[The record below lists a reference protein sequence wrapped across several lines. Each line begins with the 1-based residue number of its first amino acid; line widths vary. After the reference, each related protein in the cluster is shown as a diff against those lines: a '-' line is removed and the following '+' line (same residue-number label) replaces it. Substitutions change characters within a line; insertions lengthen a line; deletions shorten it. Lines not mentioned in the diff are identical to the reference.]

1 MTKRLLVT
9 LLVAAVIIGTVSTAF
24 AASFSDTK
32 GTKYESAVGILSS
45 LGILN
50 GFPDGTFK
58 PGDTITRAQFAKV
71 AVCAL
76 GLESAAEYAKGVT
89 AFSDVPAT
97 HWAAGFINVAADQ
110 GLIKGFPDGTFKPEA
125 PVTYNEAMAI
135 IVRLLGYDPMVK
147 GTWPTNYLVKAAE
160 IGVSEGLSFA
170 GGAPATRGDV
180 ALMFENAIAI
190 DMMEQITAGDL
201 IQYVVTD
208 ETLLDK
214 LGYDW
219 GESRVL
225 ATSDLFESGLE
236 ANEVVLWG
244 TWDLAD
250 GVNLDDQLGLEV
262 RFWFDDGTVVFAK
275 TLTKSSDI
283 IDCVIEDIT
292 ADGNEVTIGDKTY
305 DGDGV
310 WCVWNLAF
318 FDWDDIADDDA
329 RFEGAEARLV
339 LYGGRIVWLQAMQF
353 EGSVVISDV
362 NTKFERFDAW
372 DDAGGDVRFDLDDY
386 AEARFV
392 EDGAAID
399 FEDLE
404 ELAVAHF
411 FEIGVGGDD
420 YLYVE
425 LIDEKVTGEVE
436 EISVD
441 SDDVVTVTVDGEDYT
456 VAGDAT
462 MSTDDNDTIDEADE
476 AGMEDFAGNDATLY
490 LNRDGDARHIVG
502 DFVAESESTTA
513 VVKTEFYVVESTDP
527 TDDDQYFVK
536 FFEFDGT
543 TTRCELTW
551 DTKFDGAVV
560 DLGDISTGGGDFY
573 DGNYPEGAMVEFTL
587 DADGKLATVDLID
600 PDDGGSLDE
609 ADIDAD
615 GNRLFDYRV
624 TSACKIVDIGEWEV
638 VPWASLEDATF
649 DSACDGTDLYTG
661 GDASL
666 EYCVFDSTSHVVAY
680 DIAEADAGV
689 VLARK
694 VTADGL
700 AIKILTPD
708 GTLQRQVGSSF
719 VTSVAGHN
727 AGLLTDT
734 WPDIDAGEF
743 VTFEYEGDE
752 FSDVSEPWCYSFLF
766 LGLDGYWVEAVDEE
780 NLIVTVRSAEDPD
793 GAVTLDLLLD
803 EDCVIYDVTGAPTI
817 VDLEELAVDQYVQAF
832 CTDGDQLVEAF
843 RIIE

>member
-1 MTKRLLVT
+1 
-9 LLVAAVIIGTVSTAF
+9 
-24 AASFSDTK
+24 
-32 GTKYESAVGILSS
+32 
-45 LGILN
+45 
-50 GFPDGTFK
+50 
-58 PGDTITRAQFAKV
+58 
-71 AVCAL
+71 VCAA

-180 ALMFENAIAI
+180 ALMFENGIDI

-208 ETLLDK
+208 ETLLDR
-214 LGYDW
+214 LGYVSDQAW
-219 GESRVL
+219 VDSTPVIFG
-225 ATSDLFESGLE
+225 SDLD
-236 ANEVVLWG
+236 ADEVILDG
-244 TWDLAD
+244 DLFHLAD

-262 RFWFDDGTVVFAK
+262 EFWFDADDTVVFAK
-275 TLTKSSDI
+275 TITKSSNI
-283 IDCVIEDIT
+283 IDGVIEDIT
-292 ADGNEVTIGDKTY
+292 ANGDEVEIDDKTY
-305 DGDGV
+305 EGDGF

-318 FDWDDIADDDA
+318 FDWDDIVDDDA
-329 RFEGAEARLV
+329 LFEGAEVRLV
-339 LYGGRIVWLQAMQF
+339 LDDGWIVSLRAVQF
-353 EGSVVISDV
+353 DGSVVVSDV
-362 NTKFERFDAW
+362 NTKYERFDAW
-372 DDAGGDVRFDLDDY
+372 DETGNDVRFKVDDY
-386 AEARFV
+386 EEVRFIA
-392 EDGAAID
+392 DGAAVD
-399 FEDLE
+399 LEDLE

-411 FEIGVGGDD
+411 FEIAVGADD
-420 YLYVE
+420 YLYTE
-425 LIDEKVTGEVE
+425 LVDEKVSGEVE

-456 VAGDAT
+456 LADDAT

-536 FFEFDGT
+536 FFKFDGTTKRCELTEDTEFDGT
-543 TTRCELTW
+543 
-551 DTKFDGAVV
+551 VV
-560 DLGDISTGGGDFY
+560 DLGDISTGGGDDY
-573 DGNYPEGAMVEFTL
+573 DIGYPEGAMVEFTL

-600 PDDGGSLDE
+600 SDDGGSLDE

-649 DSACDGTDLYTG
+649 DTACDETELYTG

-666 EYCVFDSTSHVVAY
+666 EYCVFDSTGHDVAY
-680 DIAEADAGV
+680 DIAEADVGV
-689 VLARK
+689 VLSRK
-694 VTADGL
+694 VTADGVAVKVL
-700 AIKILTPD
+700 VEDKTATYQVAEVDPNSLD
-708 GTLQRQVGSSF
+708 ESNEGTDVGIWS
-719 VTSVAGHN
+719 
-727 AGLLTDT
+727 
-734 WPDIDAGEF
+734 DIDIGDLVEF
-743 VTFEYEGDE
+743 EFDADE
-752 FSDVSEPWCYSFLF
+752 FTDLEEPEADEVFTALF
-766 LGLDGYWVEAVDEE
+766 SYWVEDLNEDD
-780 NLIVTVRSAEDPD
+780 LIVTVRDDEDPD
-793 GAVTLDLLLD
+793 LANTEDLLLD
-803 EDCVIYDVTGAPTI
+803 EECVIYDVTGTP
-817 VDLEELAVDQYVQAF
+817 VQGEFGDLATDQVIQAF
-832 CTDGDQLVEAF
+832 DLDGDGLVDFIKIVE
-843 RIIE
+843 